1 MSMEIRLKLAS
12 RLRGL
17 RKKRKYTQERLSE
30 LADVDYKHIQ
40 LLEGKRPSAAT
51 LDTLEK
57 LARAFKISISKL
69 LDLK

>member
-12 RLRGL
+12 RLKGL
-17 RKKRKYTQERLSE
+17 RKKYKYTQEKLSE

-57 LARAFKISISKL
+57 LAKAFNLPLSKL
-69 LDLK
+69 LDFK